1 MRYVKTIMS
10 SAKARSATRRLRSGS
25 GIAPKVEGLSEAV
38 LQRPSKHRMKII
50 ADKAEPWVVP
60 RKIGNDEEC
69 PLLIIIAP
77 FRLHI
82 MLIIKSSIIWGVL
95 IFSRMHRIY
104 WKEILSKAFLKSSLR
119 AITSGLG
126 SDRDWSM
133 ISETILEMFSALR
146 PCK

>member
-10 SAKARSATRRLRSGS
+10 SAKARSATRRLRSGN

-60 RKIGNDEEC
+60 CKIGNDEEC

-77 FRLHI
+77 P
-82 MLIIKSSIIWGVL
+82 SS
-95 IFSRMHRIY
+95 
-104 WKEILSKAFLKSSLR
+104 
-119 AITSGLG
+119 
-126 SDRDWSM
+126 
-133 ISETILEMFSALR
+133 
-146 PCK
+146 